1 MKTSREMRALGA
13 TIPTAWLL
21 LLPGLGVYWFF
32 KWCRAVSYVTNR
44 RTNTGAAFILSM
56 MPVIGVILLQSEFNQ
71 VKKLSDQVYIQL
83 G

>member
-1 MKTSREMRALGA
+1 MGA

-21 LLPGLGVYWFF
+21 LLTGLGVYWFF

-44 RTNTGAAFILSM
+44 RTTTGAAFIFSM
-56 MPVIGVILLQSEFNQ
+56 IPIIGIILLKSEFNQ
-71 VKKLSDQVYIQL
+71 VKKLSDQVDIQL